1 MNLIRGK
8 KLYDYDRA
16 VKMLNLLTFLS
27 LENNTELE
35 HSFLLPSNINLITIH
50 YKEEYLKNIMI
61 NLAIAVMSKEKEN
74 PNEFKECRFD
84 LIYEKL
90 KANEFLIID
99 KLDDELLLYIA
110 DSLEN
115 YQNLPDLKM
124 RIVSLVSLLVLLLAH
139 NPDSSR
145 FNIDDSIRKQ
155 FANKI
160 LIILHINKE
169 IKNWK
174 EQEKLLLLIYDLRSS
189 IAHGSFDKIKVIC
202 KKITNWRLKND
213 DIYPYNGENCNETET
228 LFYINYLLRKYL
240 RIILKHYLKDKTL
253 FEILK

>member
-1 MNLIRGK
+1 MK
-8 KLYDYDRA
+8 
-16 VKMLNLLTFLS
+16 
-27 LENNTELE
+27 
-35 HSFLLPSNINLITIH
+35 
-50 YKEEYLKNIMI
+50 
-61 NLAIAVMSKEKEN
+61 
-74 PNEFKECRFD
+74 
-84 LIYEKL
+84 
-90 KANEFLIID
+90 
-99 KLDDELLLYIA
+99 
-110 DSLEN
+110 
-115 YQNLPDLKM
+115 
-124 RIVSLVSLLVLLLAH
+124 IVSLVSLLELLLAH

-213 DIYPYNGENCNETET
+213 DIYPYNGENCNETEV
-228 LFYINYLLRKYL
+228 LSYINYLLRKYL